1 MSAEKT
7 LVLSSEQKLKGR
19 RKRIWKLVWFSL
31 ILSHSVMFCTVSSLI
46 LCISVKV
53 QTIKSTSG
61 CSHKITVWSF
71 QAIQNARWN
80 LDWEYFLS
88 ELVLQG
94 GRASYPPTGLP
105 WPETSLGLS
114 GPLWPTWATISSIV
128 CPASFKWGWLKCW
141 LISFYIWIDFK
152 FSLIKK
158 LAPNHFLVL
167 ITKILRERT
176 NQSLVVGVPLHL
188 IAGTLLRHIS
198 LSSWVVKYIDNRHKY
213 PMSNNRNHLVGRLI
227 TPVQISLTAV
237 NDHYH
242 DHDHGDYVYQYDN
255 DEDDDCGHYWH

>member
-1 MSAEKT
+1 MLAHF
-7 LVLSSEQKLKGR
+7 
-19 RKRIWKLVWFSL
+19 I
-31 ILSHSVMFCTVSSLI
+31 
-46 LCISVKV
+46 
-53 QTIKSTSG
+53 
-61 CSHKITVWSF
+61 
-71 QAIQNARWN
+71 
-80 LDWEYFLS
+80 
-88 ELVLQG
+88 
-94 GRASYPPTGLP
+94 
-105 WPETSLGLS
+105 
-114 GPLWPTWATISSIV
+114 
-128 CPASFKWGWLKCW
+128 
-141 LISFYIWIDFK
+141 YIWIDFK

-213 PMSNNRNHLVGRLI
+213 PMSNNRNNLVGRLI